1 MIMAL
6 RPDWVD
12 PDGLATVS
20 DMSAENTGL
29 DVDLA
34 GAVVQTYGA
43 WGAGPGPTDNPA
55 AATPELG
62 KALLEILVGEVARV
76 LRDFGQIPGPVED

>member
-1 MIMAL
+1 MAL

-43 WGAGPGPTDNPA
+43 WAPARDTPQSSGGHRGTGQGLTRNPGGRSGARLARFRPDSRPGGR
-55 AATPELG
+55 L
-62 KALLEILVGEVARV
+62 
-76 LRDFGQIPGPVED
+76 